1 MKHKVF
7 FDAECP
13 LCYNVKKIIKALD
26 WTNQIQWIPVQYIE
40 RTEYSYL
47 KKEGRDLYDQIHMVT
62 KKGEVLA
69 GFETVRRLLTVL
81 PLTFPIGVL
90 LHLPLMKKAIRRGP
104 HKHIKGTSFEKA
116 CSFCFEDIILYTYLN
131 LKKTLI

>member
-26 WTNQIQWIPVQYIE
+26 WTKQIQWIPVQYIE

-47 KKEGRDLYDQIHMVT
+47 KEEGRDLYDQIHMVT
-62 KKGEVLA
+62 KKGKVLA
-69 GFETVRRLLTVL
+69 GFETVRRLLAVL

-90 LHLPLMKKAIRRGP
+90 LHLPLMKKAFSP
-104 HKHIKGTSFEKA
+104 
-116 CSFCFEDIILYTYLN
+116 LYKWISTNRYDWFGRYDSPR
-131 LKKTLI
+131 TT